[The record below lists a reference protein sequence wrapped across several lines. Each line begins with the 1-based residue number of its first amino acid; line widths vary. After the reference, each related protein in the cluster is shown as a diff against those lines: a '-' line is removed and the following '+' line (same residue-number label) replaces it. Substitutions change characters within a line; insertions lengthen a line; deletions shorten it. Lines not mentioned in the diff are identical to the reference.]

1 MKTGLFFSDEEF
13 IFRIGYA
20 LMHAVWQSFLLG
32 LILFVLF
39 KLLAAAS
46 AKSRYLLGLFGMI
59 VLFILPIVNYFN
71 FQPDAVSGLYQTE
84 VTGSSFSELIFP
96 VQSQAFT
103 ASDDKSNIIS
113 WTESLIT
120 QIAPAM
126 FWFWL
131 AGLLAMLIYNLG
143 GFYLNWR
150 ITTRYAFDAPDC
162 WVQKLKILAAK
173 MKISS
178 SVQLM
183 VSEKIVVPFT
193 KGFLKPVIL
202 LPIALLS
209 QLPADQLELVLAHE
223 LAHIKRRDYLINVFQ
238 ILVESVLFF
247 NPVVWWLSAVIRKE
261 REHATDDLVV
271 QHQNEQIKLAKALTN
286 LLVFKSRRNLINHVV
301 YFNKTSNMKRIERLL
316 KHQSRKINFR
326 EKVMITLT
334 LFALFLIISTG
345 GSFADPAQS
354 LMKLPDAVIN
364 LEDEFAIPDSLNER
378 ALHSKVNKTM
388 EGEAGE
394 NIKTS
399 KQIAKVEV
407 REETNTTLAYNS
419 DENSDSLPA
428 TAQFSYVFEFDF
440 PDESL
445 YSKAVFDTVVRF
457 SKNAM
462 ADSLKMM
469 SKMDEW
475 MKQAEF
481 KMLQIDS
488 LQKLAEK
495 FRFKARVLADSM
507 RRTIQIKHPELFDS
521 VQFKFDWERLQKSLH
536 EQTEEIEDQ
545 VRVLRRDFKRPEKPE
560 NLREWQYEYKMP
572 QRTEQDNY
580 KRLLR
585 KELLEDGTIDKGDR
599 LVLSK
604 KQLIINGKVADRKT
618 QKHVLKR
625 FEEITGSAIQSDTAI
640 MIR

>member
-1 MKTGLFFSDEEF
+1 MNPGLLFSGQEF
-13 IFRIGYA
+13 IFRVGYA
-20 LMHAVWQSFLLG
+20 LMHSVWQSFLFG
-32 LILFVLF
+32 LILFALF
-39 KLLAAAS
+39 NLLAAAS
-46 AKSRYLLGLFGMI
+46 AKTRYLLGLTGLV
-59 VLFILPIVNYFN
+59 VLFLLPIVNYLD
-71 FQPDAVSGLYQTE
+71 FQSEAIRGHDQPE
-84 VTGSSFSELIFP
+84 VTSSNFSELIIP
-96 VQSQAFT
+96 VQAQDFIAEESK
-103 ASDDKSNIIS
+103 ASLTQ
-113 WTESLIT
+113 WVESLIT

-162 WVQKLKILAAK
+162 WVQKLKNLAGK
-173 MKISS
+173 MKITS
-178 SVQLM
+178 SVQLK

-202 LPIALLS
+202 LPLALLS

-223 LAHIKRRDYLINVFQ
+223 LAHIKRRDYLVNLFQ

-247 NPVVWWLSAVIRKE
+247 NPVVWWLSALIREE

-271 QHQNEQIKLAKALTN
+271 QHKKEQIKLAKALTN
-286 LLVFKSRRNLINHVV
+286 LLEFKNRHNLINNVV

-364 LEDEFAIPDSLNER
+364 LEDGFARPDSLNES
-378 ALHSKVNKTM
+378 ASHLKVNKTD

-399 KQIAKVEV
+399 KQVAKVEV
-407 REETNTTLAYNS
+407 REETSTTLAYNS

-428 TAQFSYVFEFDF
+428 TAQFSYVFKFDF

-445 YSKAVFDTVVRF
+445 YSKAVFDTLVRF
-457 SKNAM
+457 SKDAM
-462 ADSLKMM
+462 SDSLKRM

-481 KMLQIDS
+481 KILQIDS

-507 RRTIQIKHPELFDS
+507 RRTIWVKHPELFDS
-521 VQFKFDWERLQKSLH
+521 VQFKFDWEHLQKSLH
-536 EQTEEIEDQ
+536 EQTEEIENQ
-545 VRVLRRDFKRPEKPE
+545 VRVLRRDFKRPEKPD
-560 NLREWQYEYKMP
+560 NFREWQYEYKMP

-580 KRLLR
+580 KRLLH